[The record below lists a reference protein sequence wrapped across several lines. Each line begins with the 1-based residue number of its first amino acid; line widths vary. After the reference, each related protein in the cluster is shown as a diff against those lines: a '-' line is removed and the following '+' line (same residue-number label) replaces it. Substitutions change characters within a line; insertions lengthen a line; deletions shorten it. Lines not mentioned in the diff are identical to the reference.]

1 MKFPFTIASV
11 KTWAETASRGALAWD
26 TGPYTGANVDEVLQ
40 VGCHALRR
48 SYASF
53 GIQAGVDLMC
63 TKSLLNHT
71 TSGGVTMNS
80 YVSLSLA
87 ARTEAAQRAADF
99 IETRLMGLSPAPLE
113 VLPLLEFQPPEAL
126 EPSLA

>member
-1 MKFPFTIASV
+1 
-11 KTWAETASRGALAWD
+11 
-26 TGPYTGANVDEVLQ
+26 VLQ

-48 SYASF
+48 SYGSF
-53 GIQAGVDLMC
+53 CIHAGVDLMC

-71 TSGGVTMNS
+71 TSGDVTMNS

-99 IETRLMGLSPAPLE
+99 IETRLMGLSPT
-113 VLPLLEFQPPEAL
+113 PLLEFQPPEAL